1 MGSLTSKAV
10 TLSGDEVTVS
20 FIADE
25 FADGT
30 LPPITSITMQMD
42 GGAEYSPLKM
52 TTASIDFVVDDLS
65 LLKICSVDYPVR
77 VTIDNNARNK
87 TLFNGYIVPNS
98 YNQQLTGVNDVVTVE
113 CVDCLGYAKYVGY
126 RQVNA
131 EAGFAAIRI
140 DDLILHCM
148 NLIGART
155 RKARIMFPQSV
166 ALQGGARR
174 VGIEAL
180 RLAENYFFSS
190 DIPDEVTNDYR
201 PQAMNCEQVLTMIAE
216 SLRLTWM
223 SDGLDIWLRDELSSV
238 DGDVVYVDLDTA
250 DAATLPV
257 IHEITEDDS
266 ATTAWNVSTLPRV
279 AMTEV
284 AHSRAESVQVMQDP
298 LNSETLV
305 ADGEYEEYYNPVD
318 DDAYRRI
325 ISLPLRSNIF
335 DTYYPV
341 GEEKPKMYSRF
352 VAWRENR
359 SVTPDPDSPEFIDD
373 YAWGD
378 GSWTVALKMRSDSEQ
393 SLQPLLKRK
402 MKFSTPVVGSPRGS
416 TKYASRTLH
425 IAAEVAVIQPPEDE
439 DIEDEVLEAMNERLW
454 PWQEYEKSINCELLV
469 SVIVDGWYYDPSTAS
484 YTTEQK
490 VFRVNVFEDGTA
502 HWNIYS
508 IYDKVEDGLP
518 VPDCGTLEFVIYSN
532 GKYDA
537 KWTTAWL
544 KKLELTLKS
553 DAYALRGDLFKPGVE
568 RVGSWDINRVQ
579 HIEPPL
585 SVYYNMSERP
595 LHVPLIAG
603 EYVANP
609 ELKYTV
615 NGVEVGL
622 AEYAHKLA
630 NMGDRLMFQI
640 PLRDEANAYT
650 ALDAFTCDQLWTGC
664 KVVAGYVRDVLDNT
678 ITLTLI

>member
-25 FADGT
+25 FADGA

-52 TTASIDFVVDDLS
+52 TTASIGFVVDDLS
-65 LLKICSVDYPVR
+65 LLKICSVEYPVR

-87 TLFNGYIVPNS
+87 TMFNGYIVPNS
-98 YNQQLTGVNDVVTVE
+98 YNQQLTGVNDMVTVE
-113 CVDCLGYAKYVGY
+113 CVDCLGYAKHINYS
-126 RQVNA
+126 QLDA
-131 EAGFAAIRI
+131 KSGFAAIRV

-148 NLIGART
+148 TLIGAMQRH
-155 RKARIMFPQSV
+155 ARVMFPQSV
-166 ALQGGARR
+166 GVWRGVNNLG
-174 VGIEAL
+174 VESL

-190 DIPDEVTNDYR
+190 DIPDEATGDYR
-201 PQAMNCEQVLTMIAE
+201 PHAMTCDQVLSMIAE

-223 SDGLDIWLRDELSSV
+223 SDGLDIWLREELSAV
-238 DGDVVYVDLDTA
+238 DGDVVYVDLVAQETV
-250 DAATLPV
+250 TQPV
-257 IHEITEDDS
+257 IHEVTEDDS
-266 ATTAWNVSTLPRV
+266 ATTEWNVSTLSRV
-279 AMTEV
+279 SMTEV
-284 AHSRAESVQVMQDP
+284 THSLAESVQVMQDP
-298 LNSETLV
+298 LNIETLV

-318 DDAYRRI
+318 DDEYRRI

-341 GEEKPKMYSRF
+341 GEDKPKMYSRF
-352 VAWRENR
+352 VAWCENR
-359 SVTPDPDSPEFIDD
+359 SVTPEPGSPEFIDD

-402 MKFSTPVVGSPRGS
+402 MKFSTPVIGS
-416 TKYASRTLH
+416 ALRTLH
-425 IAAEVAVIQPPEDE
+425 IAAEVAVIEPPEDE
-439 DIEDEVLEAMNERLW
+439 DVEDEVLEAMNEHLW
-454 PWQEYEKSINCELLV
+454 PWQEYDKSINCELLV
-469 SVIVDGWYYDPSTAS
+469 SVIVDGRYYDPSTDS

-490 VFRVNVFEDGTA
+490 VFRVNVFADGTA
-502 HWNIYS
+502 HWNIYD

-553 DAYALRGDLFKPGVE
+553 NVYALRGDLLKPAVE

-579 HIEPPL
+579 RIEPPL
-585 SVYYNMSERP
+585 SVYYNLNERP
-595 LHVPLIAG
+595 VHVPLFAG
-603 EYVANP
+603 VYGGVP
-609 ELKYTV
+609 ELLYTI
-615 NGVEVGL
+615 NGVNISF
-622 AEYAHKLA
+622 AEYAHRLA

-650 ALDAFTCDQLWTGC
+650 ALDAFTCPLWTGC